1 MAPGQRHL
9 VCGGAC
15 RQSATARANRIRARA
30 CAVFLVVASLA
41 EPAAA
46 QFAARVGIDSDY
58 RLRGYSLTDDRP
70 ALSAQF
76 SYDDRSGLYASVL
89 GLAEVGAHNRFLG
102 AIGSAGYAKRVS
114 STVSLDVG
122 LLRSQIRGATYGARG
137 FDYTEFYAGTYVG
150 PVSGRVSYSPDY
162 RRPGQSTVYGELE
175 AGFEPA
181 TDWRVS
187 GHAGMLVY
195 LKTAGFYQAGE
206 THRDWRFS
214 VARRFRAAEV
224 HASLSGG
231 GPSSYYGYRLHKKA
245 AFTVG
250 TSVAF

>member
-15 RQSATARANRIRARA
+15 SQSATARANRFRARS
-30 CAVFLVVASLA
+30 CALFLVAGSLA
-41 EPAAA
+41 QPAAA
-46 QFAARVGIDSDY
+46 QLAGRVGVDSDY

-70 ALSAQF
+70 ALSAQL
-76 SYDDRSGLYASVL
+76 SYDHSSGLYASVL

-102 AIGSAGYAKRVS
+102 AIGSAGYARRLNS
-114 STVSLDVG
+114 SVSLDVG
-122 LLRSQIRGATYGARG
+122 VLRSQIRGANYGARG
-137 FDYTEFYAGTYVG
+137 FDYTEFYAGAYVG

-195 LKTAGFYQAGE
+195 LKPAGFYQAGE
-206 THRDWRFS
+206 THRDWRLS
-214 VARRFRAAEV
+214 VARQFHAAEV

-231 GPSSYYGYRLHKKA
+231 GPSSYYGYRLHKKT

>member
-15 RQSATARANRIRARA
+15 RQSATVRASRIRARA
-30 CAVFLVVASLA
+30 CAVFLVAGSLA
-41 EPAAA
+41 EPASA

-58 RLRGYSLTDDRP
+58 RLRGYSLTDDHP
-70 ALSAQF
+70 AISGQF
-76 SYDDRSGLYASVL
+76 SYDHSSGLYASVL
-89 GLAEVGAHNRFLG
+89 GLAEVGARNRFLG
-102 AIGSAGYAKRVS
+102 AVGSVGYARRVS
-114 STVSLDVG
+114 STVSLDAGV
-122 LLRSQIRGATYGARG
+122 LRSQIRGASYGARG

-150 PVSGRVSYSPDY
+150 PVSGRISYSPDY
-162 RRPGQSTVYGELE
+162 RRPGQSTVYGEVE

-187 GHAGMLVY
+187 GHAGLLVY
-195 LKTAGFYQAGE
+195 LETAGFYQSGE
-206 THRDWRFS
+206 THRDWRLS
-214 VARRFRAAEV
+214 LARQFRAAEV

-231 GPSSYYGYRLHKKA
+231 GPSTYYGYRLHKKT

>member
-1 MAPGQRHL
+1 MAPGQRHP
-9 VCGGAC
+9 VYGGAC
-15 RQSATARANRIRARA
+15 RQLATARANRIGARA
-30 CAVFLVVASLA
+30 CAVFLVVSSVAQ
-41 EPAAA
+41 PAVA

-70 ALSAQF
+70 AISAQF
-76 SYDDRSGLYASVL
+76 SYDHPSGLYASVL

-102 AIGSAGYAKRVS
+102 VIGSAGYAKRLN
-114 STVSLDVG
+114 STVSLDTGV
-122 LLRSQIRGATYGARG
+122 LRSQVRAAAYGALG

-162 RRPGQSTVYGELE
+162 RRPGQSTLYGEVE

-195 LKTAGFYQAGE
+195 LNTAGFYQSGE

-214 VARRFRAAEV
+214 VARQFRAAEV
-224 HASLSGG
+224 HAALSGG
-231 GPSSYYGYRLHKKA
+231 GPSSYYGYQLHKKI